1 MEYTVSCMQAAFVA
15 RLSRLRDARSDSN
28 STATCAR
35 LLDTTA
41 AAARDAAIG
50 LTIGGNGDTAA
61 AGGSGAMGRAAAAPP
76 ERTRD
81 PTVRTTHSA
90 HALGGRLTSVP

>member
-50 LTIGGNGDTAA
+50 GTGDTAA
-61 AGGSGAMGRAAAAPP
+61 AGGSGAIERAAAAPP